1 MDYNNDTSINDLD
14 DVETIN
20 YNDTN
25 VSEVDNINLK
35 KTSGAQITAKKIQG
49 FRKKKTVPKTTD
61 LANLETIGYNNDT
74 SISDLN
80 DIATGSKKGA
90 HIAA

>member
-20 YNDTN
+20 YNNDTN

-35 KTSGAQITAKKIQG
+35 KTSGAQITAKKIG
-49 FRKKKTVPKTTD
+49 
-61 LANLETIGYNNDT
+61 I
-74 SISDLN
+74 
-80 DIATGSKKGA
+80 
-90 HIAA
+90 